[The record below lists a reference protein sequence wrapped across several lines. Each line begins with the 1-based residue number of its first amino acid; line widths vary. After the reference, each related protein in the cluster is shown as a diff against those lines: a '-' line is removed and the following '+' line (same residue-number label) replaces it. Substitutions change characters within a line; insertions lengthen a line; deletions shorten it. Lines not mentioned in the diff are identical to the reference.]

1 MIASSGSDS
10 EADEAAYFLPLVD
23 PSFFVF
29 GDVVLSFFLIL
40 AELPL
45 PLF

>member
-1 MIASSGSDS
+1 MIASSGSES

-29 GDVVLSFFLIL
+29 KTAVLSFFLM
-40 AELPL
+40 
-45 PLF
+45 